1 MKKLILSASVVLI
14 SFTSMAQ
21 KQAMLGKWIEQK
33 RSFVDT
39 LDTGRDLVNAEYE
52 AYSTGQK
59 TLDAQYISILEFT
72 AVDTEKLYLDIW
84 KENNS
89 IYLAANGDLKNK
101 IALEPKKGSY
111 FLTYY
116 GRKYEIVYDSKN
128 EKLRLVNPKY
138 KMDFYEFTSKI

>member
-21 KQAMLGKWIEQK
+21 KQPMLGKWIEQK

-59 TLDAQYISILEFT
+59 TLDAQYISILEFN
-72 AVDTEKLYLDIW
+72 AVDTEKLNLNIW

-101 IALEPKKGSY
+101 VALEPKKGSY